1 MECFEDFTI
10 QKHENKSYAMI
21 AKREFNPELSALSNL
36 VLDLV
41 DFKDRVRPLAN
52 DLTLMDVTSK
62 HQRTSMQELDSIR
75 AEMLAEL
82 DLGQR
87 YGGADL
93 GYSSGEISEKST
105 INDEPAAQ

>member
-1 MECFEDFTI
+1 
-10 QKHENKSYAMI
+10 MI

-62 HQRTSMQELDSIR
+62 H
-75 AEMLAEL
+75 
-82 DLGQR
+82 
-87 YGGADL
+87 
-93 GYSSGEISEKST
+93 
-105 INDEPAAQ
+105 